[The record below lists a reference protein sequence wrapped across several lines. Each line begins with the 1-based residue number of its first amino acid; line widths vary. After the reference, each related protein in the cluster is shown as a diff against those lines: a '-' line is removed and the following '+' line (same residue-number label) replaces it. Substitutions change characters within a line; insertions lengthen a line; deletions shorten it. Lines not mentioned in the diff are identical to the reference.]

1 MFQLIFQKVI
11 SSENTQ
17 KFILPSYCTHYFQ
30 LGVKVLHLYILYIP
44 FLLKVLSKF
53 YISSTRQQTF
63 HILRSFTYLLSV
75 KFHFP
80 IAMVCVCVCVFLRV
94 CVCVCVCVFVYT
106 LPPQNLLQSAVI
118 HWIYLRVWIN
128 NIVLWVLDAFTE
140 FLHLSFLIQHFSPPK
155 IKLQEIHK
163 LEKWY
168 DMQYDIRHST
178 GKVLMKGY
186 IFDIRCNWV
195 SSQPTYYK
203 RH

>member
-94 CVCVCVCVFVYT
+94 CVCVCVCVCLYSSTVEPSPVCSDT
-106 LPPQNLLQSAVI
+106 LDILEG
-118 HWIYLRVWIN
+118 
-128 NIVLWVLDAFTE
+128 LD
-140 FLHLSFLIQHFSPPK
+140 Q
-155 IKLQEIHK
+155 
-163 LEKWY
+163 
-168 DMQYDIRHST
+168 QYCVVGT
-178 GKVLMKGY
+178 GCFY
-186 IFDIRCNWV
+186 RIS
-195 SSQPTYYK
+195 SSQFLNLAFFTSKDKTPGNPQTGEMV
-203 RH
+203 